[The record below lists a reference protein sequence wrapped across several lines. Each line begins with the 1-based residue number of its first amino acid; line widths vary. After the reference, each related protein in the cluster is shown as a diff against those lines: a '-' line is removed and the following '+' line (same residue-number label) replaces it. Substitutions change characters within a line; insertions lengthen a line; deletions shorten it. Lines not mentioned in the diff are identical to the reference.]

1 MSRIYNKTI
10 VAVFTVILCLLS
22 LDSRLAASQQRSHEL
37 VQVACDYITSNM
49 QPGAA
54 LQSCGEYRY
63 RNIRSVFAYGGM
75 PDLWLVY
82 IQFSGNDTQGPF
94 RGVAA
99 CVVDSSA
106 ASPQVKQCEQKM

>member
-1 MSRIYNKTI
+1 
-10 VAVFTVILCLLS
+10 
-22 LDSRLAASQQRSHEL
+22 
-37 VQVACDYITSNM
+37 
-49 QPGAA
+49 
-54 LQSCGEYRY
+54 
-63 RNIRSVFAYGGM
+63 M